1 MSTGSA
7 APPAIDIAGVHF
19 AYGEVPVLEDVSL
32 TVAAGE
38 FLGIVGPN
46 AGGKSTLLKL
56 ILGLLKPSAG
66 RIRVLGEP
74 PRRARRHIG
83 YVPQYPGFA
92 RDFPISVE
100 DVVLMGRFGLGAG
113 LGSGLGGRLGPW
125 TRNDRAAAAAA
136 LDEVEALDLRRRQIG
151 TLSGGQLQRVLLARA
166 LVGEPNLLIL
176 DEPTANI
183 DQRLEGEI
191 FELLAQ
197 LNRRLTIVV
206 VSHDIAFISAY
217 VSRVACLNRTLVCH
231 ATDSINGRIIEDL
244 YGEHVRRIQ
253 HAHGHGH
260 GDRAAGG
267 AHAEVGRHG

>member
-1 MSTGSA
+1 MTAAGT
-7 APPAIDIAGVHF
+7 APPAISLTGVHF
-19 AYGEVPVLEDVSL
+19 AYGEVPVLQDVSL
-32 TVAAGE
+32 DVARGE

-66 RIRVLGEP
+66 GIRVLGEP
-74 PRRARRHIG
+74 PRRARRRIG

-92 RDFPISVE
+92 RDFPIGVE
-100 DVVLMGRFGLGAG
+100 DVVLMGRFGLGW
-113 LGSGLGGRLGPW
+113 RLGPW
-125 TRNDRAAAAAA
+125 TKADRSAAAAA
-136 LDEVEALDLRRRQIG
+136 LDEVEALDLRARQIG

-166 LVGEPNLLIL
+166 LVGEPQLLIL

-231 ATDSINGRIIEDL
+231 TTDSIDGQIIQDL
-244 YGEHVRRIQ
+244 YGEHVRQIQ
-253 HAHGHGH
+253 HDHEHTA
-260 GDRAAGG
+260 RAS
-267 AHAEVGRHG
+267 RT

>member
-1 MSTGSA
+1 LSTA
-7 APPAIDIAGVHF
+7 AVPAAIDIAGLHF
-19 AYGEVPVLEDVSL
+19 AYGEVPVLEDVTL
-32 TVAAGE
+32 AVAPGE
-38 FLGIVGPN
+38 FLGLVGPN

-74 PRRARRHIG
+74 PRRARRRIG

-100 DVVLMGRFGLGAG
+100 DVVLMGRFGLGFG
-113 LGSGLGGRLGPW
+113 LRSGLGGRLGPW
-125 TRNDRAAAAAA
+125 ARADRAAASAA

-166 LVGEPNLLIL
+166 LVGEPKLLIL

-260 GDRAAGG
+260 ADRAAGG